1 MLLLPALLTG
11 CGVQHYTDLP
21 TSRKDNYGLRAR
33 GSFLAP
39 CTEYCEL
46 TKINCY
52 ALLDLQ
58 SPGRPAS

>member
-1 MLLLPALLTG
+1 
-11 CGVQHYTDLP
+11 VQHYTDLP